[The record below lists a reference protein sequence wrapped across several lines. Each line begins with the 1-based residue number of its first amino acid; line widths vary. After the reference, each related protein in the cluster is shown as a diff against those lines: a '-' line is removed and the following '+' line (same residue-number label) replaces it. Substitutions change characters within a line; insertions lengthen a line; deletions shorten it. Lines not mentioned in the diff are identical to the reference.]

1 MPHNEDELN
10 QSMESTNEP
19 TNENVSP
26 PLMESPVETT
36 ETPAWQTNRLDLSKV
51 QSAADT
57 IKAELKKVIIGQ
69 ENLMDQMLIGLFT
82 GGHVLLEGVPGIAK
96 TLTANLLAKTLQTD
110 FSRIQFTPD
119 LMPTDVVGTNVYNLQ
134 NSEFTFN
141 AGPVFSNIILIDEI
155 NRAPAKTQ
163 AALFEVMEEFQ
174 VTVDGETYP
183 MKFPF
188 FVIAT
193 QNPIEQE
200 GTYKLPEAQL
210 DRFLFKITLEY
221 PSLEEE
227 RAILGRFRNDFKLTQ
242 KQNVQA
248 VISPTEIKACQ
259 TLIEQVQIKDELL
272 DYIAAIIHNTRNNKD
287 LFLGASPRASLAIM
301 KASKAYAAMNN
312 RDFVTPDDIRY
323 VANPVLNHRIILS
336 SEREIEGYNTKDVV
350 ADILKKIEVPR

>member
-174 VTVDGETYP
+174 VTIS
-183 MKFPF
+183 KF
-188 FVIAT
+188 
-193 QNPIEQE
+193 
-200 GTYKLPEAQL
+200 
-210 DRFLFKITLEY
+210 
-221 PSLEEE
+221 
-227 RAILGRFRNDFKLTQ
+227 GRRTCYIRS
-242 KQNVQA
+242 
-248 VISPTEIKACQ
+248 ISQ
-259 TLIEQVQIKDELL
+259 
-272 DYIAAIIHNTRNNKD
+272 
-287 LFLGASPRASLAIM
+287 
-301 KASKAYAAMNN
+301 
-312 RDFVTPDDIRY
+312 
-323 VANPVLNHRIILS
+323 
-336 SEREIEGYNTKDVV
+336 
-350 ADILKKIEVPR
+350 

>member
-10 QSMESTNEP
+10 QSMEPINE
-19 TNENVSP
+19 EVSP
-26 PLMESPVETT
+26 LSETT
-36 ETPAWQTNRLDLSKV
+36 VQTIATSAWQANRLDLSKV
-51 QSAADT
+51 QLAADT

-82 GGHVLLEGVPGIAK
+82 GDHVLLEGVPGIAK
-96 TLTANLLAKTLQTD
+96 TLTANLLAKTLQTE

-134 NSEFTFN
+134 NSEFTFKS
-141 AGPVFSNIILIDEI
+141 GPVFSNIILIDEI

-210 DRFLFKITLEY
+210 DRFLFKINLEY

-227 RAILGRFRNDFKLTQ
+227 RAILGRFRNDFKLSQ

-336 SEREIEGYNTKDVV
+336 SEREIDGYNTKDVIT
-350 ADILKKIEVPR
+350 DILKKIEIPR